1 MPEITPLTPARVAIV
16 DPATGGVTRPWYM
29 FFQSLYQSAQN
40 AVLNYIGAAPPADGQ
55 LLRYDAAGQGWTN
68 SVGATVDAEGN
79 ATVNAVR
86 VTDAFP
92 SVDFGELG
100 VFLEYEGST
109 GILRSTS
116 GDVDS
121 TGELWF
127 YMTNSDGTLTRLAR
141 FDDVGN
147 FYIPGQMS
155 GGFLSNGIN
164 IADQQLDLY
173 TVVQNTISANITMT
187 TRVATLGSRA
197 DIIIL
202 TSGTTSRTVTFGTG
216 FKTTGT
222 LATGTASGKYFV
234 ISFVSNG
241 SFMIETSRTVA
252 M

>member
-40 AVLNYIGAAPPADGQ
+40 AVLNYIGDVPPSDGQ

-68 SVGATVDAEGN
+68 SVNATVDAEGS
-79 ATVNAVR
+79 ASFNAVR
-86 VTDAFP
+86 ATGAF
-92 SVDFGELG
+92 SSIEIGA
-100 VFLEYEGST
+100 FLEYYGST
-109 GILRSTS
+109 TYLRSTS
-116 GDVDS
+116 GNSES

-127 YMTNSDGTLTRLAR
+127 FMTNNDGSLSRLAR
-141 FDDVGN
+141 FDNGGN

-155 GGFLSNGIN
+155 GGFSFNGIN
-164 IADQQLDLY
+164 TADQQLDLY

-222 LATGTASGKYFV
+222 LATGTALNKYFV